1 MNNLVASIISA
12 MVKDDQFKSAI
23 KEKNGTAVDT
33 EELENEKDVLRGQ
46 LKQAVGTKNRLAKQM
61 DCLDVDDPHYERKV
75 SDLQSRYD
83 EQYDIIEDIENQID
97 EVQKQIDSIVQ
108 ENLSGTSVYNLLLA
122 FNKLYKDFTEAEQKE
137 FMRAFIDRI
146 DIYPEKPAN
155 GCWVKNI
162 VFNFPVPINGRNVR
176 ELSLENETILETVVL
191 LTKTNN

>member
-1 MNNLVASIISA
+1 M
-12 MVKDDQFKSAI
+12 
-23 KEKNGTAVDT
+23 
-33 EELENEKDVLRGQ
+33 
-46 LKQAVGTKNRLAKQM
+46 
-61 DCLDVDDPHYERKV
+61 
-75 SDLQSRYD
+75 
-83 EQYDIIEDIENQID
+83 
-97 EVQKQIDSIVQ
+97 Q

-146 DIYPEKPAN
+146 DIYAEKPAN

-191 LTKTNN
+191 LSKLRSATQHIEIKVTTEELRKH